1 MKPPHVCVVIPCYNA
16 APWIEKTITSALT
29 QSYPS
34 KEVIVVDD
42 GSTDDSIAV
51 VRAMEADV
59 TLSIGPNR
67 GACHARNQGLH
78 IAIERGADYVVFLD
92 ADDYFEG
99 EIMAGSVAIAQA
111 HTADMVLSDM
121 HLEYADGSREIRH
134 RYEGLIAPETFF
146 HGWMSGDYVN
156 PPGILWRTSFVT
168 HIPCTCNRRVCAGVG
183 SQGAPLERLSYVN

>member
-59 TLSIGPNR
+59 TLSIGP
-67 GACHARNQGLH
+67 
-78 IAIERGADYVVFLD
+78 
-92 ADDYFEG
+92 
-99 EIMAGSVAIAQA
+99 
-111 HTADMVLSDM
+111 
-121 HLEYADGSREIRH
+121 
-134 RYEGLIAPETFF
+134 
-146 HGWMSGDYVN
+146 
-156 PPGILWRTSFVT
+156 
-168 HIPCTCNRRVCAGVG
+168 
-183 SQGAPLERLSYVN
+183 